1 MGLALFRVQS
11 YPTGG
16 IDEERLILYTFC
28 GWEALEYM
36 SHDIIQECPSRQSC
50 VIDQVTLYYHLSSNT
65 CDWLNL
71 NFVCFCCD
79 YRIAKLDK
87 RIGNCTVLACN
98 KWQPIFAECEATLGF
113 SGDAAND
120 VMSAWSK
127 LARDTFQ
134 TKTQKN
140 TKHSVAE
147 RRSNSLTRMYGRS
160 VRLPVDLIP
169 LERARALTSTSVAR
183 DDAAVGSSRLGV
195 MRPSRSLSQSS
206 DSLFPSSPPT
216 SIPRPEISQPL
227 NLEESV
233 YTSPLLVDP
242 FRLSPSPYAPQAD
255 TSPLSKVRRPHSDPQ
270 EAGVHG
276 FEDTVQTDSG
286 DAKASI
292 QEYVDKVNFNALFP

>member
-1 MGLALFRVQS
+1 MITS
-11 YPTGG
+11 
-16 IDEERLILYTFC
+16 
-28 GWEALEYM
+28 
-36 SHDIIQECPSRQSC
+36 
-50 VIDQVTLYYHLSSNT
+50 
-65 CDWLNL
+65 
-71 NFVCFCCD
+71 

-98 KWQPIFAECEATLGF
+98 KWQPIFAECEAALGF

-134 TKTQKN
+134 TKSEKDS
-140 TKHSVAE
+140 KRSIAE
-147 RRSNSLTRMYGRS
+147 RRSQSLTGMYRRT
-160 VRLPVDLIP
+160 VKLPVDLIP

-183 DDAAVGSSRLGV
+183 DDAAVGSARLGV
-195 MRPSRSLSQSS
+195 LRPSRSLSQSS
-206 DSLFPSSPPT
+206 DAIYPSSPPT
-216 SIPRPEISQPL
+216 NIPRPEISQPL

-233 YTSPLLVDP
+233 YTSPLSVDP

-255 TSPLSKVRRPHSDPQ
+255 ASPLSKVRRPHSDPQ
-270 EAGVHG
+270 ETGVHR

-292 QEYVDKVNFNALFP
+292 QEYVDKVNLGCITSSIASVQ